1 MKRFKFRG
9 DVVDFD
15 MIVVG
20 AGVVGLAVARAAA
33 KSGRAVLL
41 LDGEA
46 DFGSWTSS
54 RNSEVI
60 HAGLYYPR
68 ESAKARLCVDGRER
82 LYRYCLERGVPH
94 RRTGKLVF
102 AATDDQRDAL
112 VALHGTALANGVEDA
127 ILLDARDVG
136 RLEPDLVSKG
146 ALLSPSTG
154 IVDAHALML
163 AMLGDAEADGAT
175 FVPRSKVSSITRR
188 GGDWIVQIEDHQDSR
203 VSASTLVNSAGLHA
217 QKVAAIIEELDPA
230 FIPPLY
236 LARGVYFSYSG
247 RIPFSHLIYPLPEP
261 GGLGLHLTLDLAG
274 QARFGPDV
282 EWIDDI
288 GYAVDERR
296 KPSFLAAARKIWRH
310 IDPEKLQPG
319 YAGIR
324 PKLSAPGEAAA
335 DFVISGPGGHG
346 CPGLV
351 NLFGIESPG
360 LTASLA
366 IGTAVLEAL
375 DG

>member
-1 MKRFKFRG
+1 
-9 DVVDFD
+9 

-20 AGVVGLAVARAAA
+20 AGVVGLAIARAAA
-33 KSGRAVLL
+33 LRGKQILL

-60 HAGLYYPR
+60 HAGLYYPAG
-68 ESAKARLCVDGRER
+68 SAKARLCVDGRER
-82 LYRYCLERGVPH
+82 LYSYCADRGVPH

-102 AATDDQRDAL
+102 AATAAQRGALDDILAS
-112 VALHGTALANGVEDA
+112 AHANGVTDA
-127 ILLDARDVG
+127 VLLDRRDIA
-136 RLEPDLVSKG
+136 RLEPELAAEG
-146 ALLSPSTG
+146 ALYSPSTG

-163 AMLGDAEADGAT
+163 AMLGEAEANGAL
-175 FVPRSKVSSITRR
+175 FVPRSKAARVRR
-188 GGDWIVQIEDHQDSR
+188 RAGNWVVELEGEEGGE
-203 VSASTLVNSAGLHA
+203 VSAPFLVNSAGLHA
-217 QKVAAIIEELDPA
+217 HKLAAVIEGLDPA
-230 FIPPLY
+230 YVPPVRF
-236 LARGVYFSYSG
+236 ARGIYFTYSG
-247 RIPFSHLIYPLPEP
+247 RVPFSHLIYPLPEP

-288 GYAVDERR
+288 DYSVDEAR
-296 KPSFLAAARKIWRH
+296 KPGFVAAARAIWPGA
-310 IDPEKLQPG
+310 DPEKLLPG

-324 PKLSAPGEAAA
+324 PKLSGPGDPAA
-335 DFVISGPGGHG
+335 DFLISGPADHG

-366 IGTAVLEAL
+366 IGAAVMETL
-375 DG
+375 DL

>member
-1 MKRFKFRG
+1 MA
-9 DVVDFD
+9 DFD
-15 MIVVG
+15 IIVVG

-33 KSGRAVLL
+33 NAGRAVLL

-60 HAGLYYPR
+60 HAGLYYPHG
-68 ESAKARLCVDGRER
+68 SAKARLCVDGRER
-82 LYRYCLERGVPH
+82 LYRYCIERGVPH
-94 RRTGKLVF
+94 QRTGKLVF
-102 AATDDQRDAL
+102 AAATDQRDAL
-112 VALHGTALANGVEDA
+112 VALHDAARANGVEDV
-127 ILLDARDVG
+127 ILLDARDVA
-136 RLEPDLVSKG
+136 RLEPNLVSEG

-163 AMLGDAEADGAT
+163 AMLGDAEAEGAI
-175 FVPRSKVSSITRR
+175 FVPRSKVTSITRHR
-188 GGDWIVQIEDHQDSR
+188 GDWIVQIEGGPDAK
-203 VSASTLVNSAGLHA
+203 VSAPVVVNSAGLHA
-217 QKVAAIIEELDPA
+217 QRVAAMTEGLDPS
-230 FIPPLY
+230 FIPSLY
-236 LARGVYFSYSG
+236 FARGIYFSYSG
-247 RIPFSHLIYPLPEP
+247 RVPFSRLIYPLPEP

-282 EWIDDI
+282 EWIDQID
-288 GYAVDERR
+288 YTVDERR
-296 KPSFLAAARKIWRH
+296 KPSFLAAAQKIWRE
-310 IDPEKLQPG
+310 IDPEKLLPG

-324 PKLSAPGEAAA
+324 PKLAASGEAPA
-335 DFVISGPGGHG
+335 DFVISWPADHG

-366 IGTAVLEAL
+366 IGAAVMEAL
-375 DG
+375 DA